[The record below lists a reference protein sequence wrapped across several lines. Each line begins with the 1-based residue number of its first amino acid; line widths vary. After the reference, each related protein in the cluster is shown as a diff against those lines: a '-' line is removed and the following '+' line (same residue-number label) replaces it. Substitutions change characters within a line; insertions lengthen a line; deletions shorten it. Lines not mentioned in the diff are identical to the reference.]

1 MAGSMDAGRDKSS
14 GSGGDNLHDTNHD
27 RYNDN
32 DNDNDND
39 TNTNIDIGTD
49 MDNELD
55 LQSSAT
61 RDMALLLEDS
71 AESVLTQTPNSIH
84 DLVKNV
90 NYRIKSTTTSL
101 LAISSTSTVIS
112 LNGPT
117 AKDIPPTRLSTVTVV
132 DDATFEHYVDTI
144 EDFYDD
150 FSSAKSLTSQT
161 LSKLDA
167 NDSDDGQGSER
178 GAAGEREREREKEKE
193 IFNPLNEEQEAM
205 LDSNKLSNVPD
216 FYFRDDFRL
225 DDPRVFRNV
234 TENRRF
240 LSLIDDDDDYG
251 NLKHPNSAS
260 GATAVDHEQLQDNL
274 SSYLDIVEVN
284 LLHEISKSSENFFSA
299 LDDLKK
305 ITTSAEHLSTRL
317 QSVDGLLRELKS
329 SKIIRASNLV
339 NLLQKYQNIE
349 AFNQVLLQIK
359 TILSQADFAEDC
371 YYKGDYDRSL
381 QLIDSVF
388 ALIKGNV
395 PPHPFV
401 DEIVAAAH
409 WRYPLKDLNKL
420 PALFPLKRLLSNLIS
435 DTGKSY
441 AKLFANF
448 LIDDLRY
455 TYENVDTY
463 RVLQRI
469 LSNTDAKGGSNASS
483 SSENYNIVSDVFK
496 ERITSYIRGL
506 TRCGELSSAFRLY
519 EEQLVNEL
527 KWIFKSNLPTDKSEP
542 AHSSARSDDSR
553 STTVTNTNTA
563 TNTNTNSATT
573 AVSNALVLS
582 DLVKNMTPKEFE
594 AMLVDDYV
602 KFSETFRRLSVHKNL
617 LLSTAVDT
625 LNAFDPHI
633 LKVQPDI
640 VMDLDI
646 TPSTSS
652 AIASIQR
659 RMAKVIRIR
668 ELQNSYTPLN
678 LFLRFYSLNAN
689 FLVECEVVSRGL
701 VTDPILK
708 DVVNRQLMIFVQQF
722 HKSSLKR
729 CIQLIEQEVWKDD
742 GLVADAQD
750 TLELIFRASEGK
762 VDDEEWLKGLSL
774 DFEDYNPIRDENA
787 TTDTAVDTSAIST
800 TKEVRKTLNIH
811 SQSYILPSSVAH
823 ILGTLRAY
831 LLLAHYFKTNI
842 NSIISQTYL
851 PELLKAINLKI
862 HQSVLGTQAT
872 KTAGLK
878 HITTKHLALAGEVCR
893 FWNAVVVD
901 LERVCLSELDNVTTT
916 NNRIANRNNDR
927 DVSNQTRANIIKE
940 FNEVRGLFGE
950 QVVDIYDKLVSIMR
964 DTMLAVVQNVD
975 INLFVNANDVNEKDV
990 TVNSYMESIVK
1001 KTLTIARSVQR
1012 YLPEEEYDGIM
1023 RRIFAEYVKIL
1034 GDKYLG
1040 ILMKCSEEQKLVAK
1054 VQIVEDMR
1062 FFGDKL
1068 ADVQSSEG
1076 TVERV
1081 FERLKFKWDGTVTE
1095 QMEQN
1100 EQSDEPRDFQ
1110 KGEVGEEM
1118 NDEQKGQRED
1128 QQKEVAPSEE
1138 SKEEASTEESKEIEP
1153 EEEAPREDP
1162 QEDFFTEEQKE
1173 EQKDGPVEI
1182 PKEKPTDV
1190 PTEIPKEKFPDVSVD
1205 IDTIE
1210 EVPAKTVPAEL
1221 SESSEERASKHREEE
1236 EGEGTDAPPTLE
1248 ETKNT
1253 VQAADEE
1260 NPEATAAEVSEEAIP
1275 DSVDADKKK
1284 LAKKKKKRSK
1294 KK

>member
-1 MAGSMDAGRDKSS
+1 MAQHTATDMAGSVDT
-14 GSGGDNLHDTNHD
+14 GSGGGNLHDTSHD
-27 RYNDN
+27 RYNGNDN
-32 DNDNDND
+32 DNDNDDD

-90 NYRIKSTTTSL
+90 NYRTKSTTTSL

-178 GAAGEREREREKEKE
+178 GAEGEREKGKET
-193 IFNPLNEEQEAM
+193 FNPLNEEQEAM

-225 DDPRVFRNV
+225 DDPRVFRKV
-234 TENRRF
+234 TENSRF
-240 LSLIDDDDDYG
+240 LSLIDDDDDYD

-359 TILSQADFAEDC
+359 TILSQADLAEDC

-463 RVLQRI
+463 SVLQRI

-496 ERITSYIRGL
+496 EKITSYIRGL

-573 AVSNALVLS
+573 AVSNALILS

-633 LKVQPDI
+633 LKAQPDI

-708 DVVNRQLMIFVQQF
+708 DVMNRQLMIFVQQF

-742 GLVADAQD
+742 GLAVDAQD

-762 VDDEEWLKGLSL
+762 VDDEEWFKGLSL
-774 DFEDYNPIRDENA
+774 DFEDYNPIRDADKENA
-787 TTDTAVDTSAIST
+787 TTDTAVATSAIST

-893 FWNAVVVD
+893 FWSAVVVD

-1040 ILMKCSEEQKLVAK
+1040 ILMKCSEEQKMVAK
-1054 VQIVEDMR
+1054 VQIIGDMR

-1081 FERLKFKWDGTVTE
+1081 FERLKIKGDGTVTE

-1100 EQSDEPRDFQ
+1100 EQSDVQ

-1138 SKEEASTEESKEIEP
+1138 SKEKASMEEAKEIEP
-1153 EEEAPREDP
+1153 EEEAPREEP
-1162 QEDFFTEEQKE
+1162 QEDSPTEEPKEEQKE
-1173 EQKDGPVEI
+1173 EPVEI
-1182 PKEKPTDV
+1182 PKEKPKDE
-1190 PTEIPKEKFPDVSVD
+1190 PTEIPKEQSPDVSVD

-1210 EVPAKTVPAEL
+1210 EVPVKTVPTEL
-1221 SESSEERASKHREEE
+1221 SESSEERASKHREEV
-1236 EGEGTDAPPTLE
+1236 EGEETDAPPTLE

-1253 VQAADEE
+1253 VQAADEQ